1 MRTAQLASLILLAPL
16 AACADD
22 AARATD
28 PSAASSTAT
37 SDAAAVVAATPAGLA
52 AAVIGHLGRREV
64 VEASGGVTDMEDTR
78 ELGVDLR
85 LRDAGRHNR
94 LSIQAP
100 DPDYLPGDRE
110 VEPCEDE
117 GRVESDEGTFECRTL
132 PDGSTLQL
140 ASTPFGFSDDN
151 ADGSAAMVMVS
162 GPDRGLT
169 IMWETYDPEATLS
182 DAVLMEIATDPLV
195 GWTTSSANN
204 AAGERIEGFSAHD
217 RVDRDGEEGYDES
230 GPDAEAAP

>member
-22 AARATD
+22 AVRATD
-28 PSAASSTAT
+28 RAAESPTAT
-37 SDAAAVVAATPAGLA
+37 PDAAVVAATPAGLA
-52 AAVIGHLGRREV
+52 AAVIGHLGRWVV
-64 VEASGGVTDMEDTR
+64 VEASGGITDMEDTR

-85 LRDAGRHNR
+85 LRDAGQHNR

-100 DPDYLPGDRE
+100 DPDYLPGDGE

-117 GRVESDEGTFECRTL
+117 GRVESAEGTFECRTL
-132 PDGSTLQL
+132 PDGGTLQL
-140 ASTPFGFSDDN
+140 GSTPFGFSDDN
-151 ADGSAAMVMVS
+151 TDGSAAMVMVS
-162 GPDRGLT
+162 GPDRELT
-169 IMWETYDPEATLS
+169 IMWETYDPEASLS

-204 AAGERIEGFSAHD
+204 AAGERIEGFSTHD
-217 RVDRDGEEGYDES
+217 RVDRDGEEGYDE
-230 GPDAEAAP
+230 PAP